1 MIKNIMVGTSRL
13 FGVIASFVFFSCV
26 IASCTQES
34 PVTEPRQQEVTPV
47 EAGTFARGADV
58 SWLTQMESEG
68 FTFNNKAGVATDC
81 MKLLKEDC
89 NVDAIRLRVW
99 VNPTEGWSNM
109 DDVLAKARRAA
120 ALGLRVMID
129 FHFSDTWADPGHQQT
144 PAAWADYDLAQMK
157 SAVAE
162 HVSTM
167 LNKLKA
173 YNVTPEWVQIGN
185 ETRTGMM
192 WPLGKISNGSN
203 YAELTNAG
211 YDAVKAVFPDAKV
224 IVHLDSGDN
233 LGLYTNVFNY
243 MKNNGGKYDV
253 IGMSLYPEK
262 GKSAEYVT
270 SCVNNIKTLFDT
282 YGKPVMLCEFGM
294 DYDQAEECRDCIAS
308 LIAKGQATGHLE
320 GIFYWEPQA
329 PAGYNDG
336 YKKGCFENGSPTV
349 ALDAFQN
356 NKEK

>member
-1 MIKNIMVGTSRL
+1 MIKKL
-13 FGVIASFVFFSCV
+13 FGLVVSMTFISCMNT
-26 IASCTQES
+26 SCTQES
-34 PVTEPRQQEVTPV
+34 PITEPRQQEMVPV
-47 EAGTFARGADV
+47 EVGTFAKGVDV

-68 FTFNNKAGVATDC
+68 LTFNNKAGVATEC

-99 VNPTEGWSNM
+99 VNPAEGWCNT
-109 DDVLAKARRAA
+109 DDVLTKARRAA

-144 PAAWADYDLAQMK
+144 PAVWADYDLAKMK

-162 HVSTM
+162 HVNAM
-167 LNKLKA
+167 LSKLKA

-185 ETRTGMM
+185 ETRTGML
-192 WPLGKISNGSN
+192 WPLGSTENGSN

-224 IVHLDSGDN
+224 IVHLDGGDN
-233 LGLYTNVFNY
+233 LGLYTYIFDY
-243 MKNNGGKYDV
+243 LKANGGKYDV
-253 IGMSLYPEK
+253 IGMSLYPET
-262 GKSAEYVT
+262 GKSSEYVNKCVSNIT
-270 SCVNNIKTLFDT
+270 SLFNT
-282 YGKPVMLCEFGM
+282 YGKPIMICEIGM

-308 LIAKGQATGHLE
+308 LITKGKATGHLE

-329 PAGYNDG
+329 PAGYNGG
-336 YKKGCFENGSPTV
+336 YSKGCFDNGTPTV
-349 ALDAFQN
+349 ALDAFKQV
-356 NKEK
+356 